1 VIALHET
8 AAGVTFAVKVRPR
21 ARRNAV
27 VGELGGAV
35 KIALTAPPIDGRAN
49 QACIEFLAELLS
61 LPRSAIEIVSGQSSR
76 SKLIRVAGISVQ
88 QLRVLLH
95 RVLPQRVQ

>member
-1 VIALHET
+1 MIALHET
-8 AAGVTFAVKVRPR
+8 AAGVTFAIKVQPR

-35 KIALTAPPIDGRAN
+35 KIALTAPPVDGRAN

-76 SKLIRVAGISVQ
+76 SKVIRVAGISVQ
-88 QLRVLLH
+88 QLRGLL
-95 RVLPQRVQ
+95 QRVQ

>member
-8 AAGVTFAVKVRPR
+8 AAGVTFAIKVQPR

-27 VGELGGAV
+27 VGEMGGAV
-35 KIALTAPPIDGRAN
+35 KIALTAPPVDGRAN

-76 SKLIRVAGISVQ
+76 SKVIRVAGISVQ
-88 QLRVLLH
+88 QLRLL
-95 RVLPQRVQ
+95 LQRVQ

>member
-8 AAGVTFAVKVRPR
+8 AAGVTFAIKVQPR

-35 KIALTAPPIDGRAN
+35 KIALTAPPVDGRAN
-49 QACIEFLAELLS
+49 QACIEFFAELLS

-76 SKLIRVAGISVQ
+76 TKVIRVAGISVQ
-88 QLRVLLH
+88 QLRVLL
-95 RVLPQRVQ
+95 QRVQ

>member
-8 AAGVTFAVKVRPR
+8 AAGVTFAIKVQPR

-27 VGELGGAV
+27 AGELGGAV
-35 KIALTAPPIDGRAN
+35 KIALTAPPVDGRAN
-49 QACIEFLAELLS
+49 HACIEFFAELLS

-76 SKLIRVAGISVQ
+76 SKVIRVAGISAQ
-88 QLRVLLH
+88 QLRVLL
-95 RVLPQRVQ
+95 QRVQ

>member
-1 VIALHET
+1 MIALHET
-8 AAGVTFAVKVRPR
+8 AAGVTFAIKVQPR

-27 VGELGGAV
+27 VGELGSAV
-35 KIALTAPPIDGRAN
+35 KIALTAPPVDGRAN

-76 SKLIRVAGISVQ
+76 SKVIRVAGISVQ
-88 QLRVLLH
+88 QLRVLL
-95 RVLPQRVQ
+95 QRVQ

>member
-8 AAGVTFAVKVRPR
+8 AAGVTFAIKVQPR

-35 KIALTAPPIDGRAN
+35 KIALTAPPVDGRAN

-61 LPRSAIEIVSGQSSR
+61 LPRSAIEIVSGRSSR
-76 SKLIRVAGISVQ
+76 SKVIRVAGISVQ
-88 QLRVLLH
+88 QLRVLL
-95 RVLPQRVQ
+95 QRVQ

>member
-1 VIALHET
+1 MIALHET
-8 AAGVTFAVKVRPR
+8 AAGVTFAIKVQPR

-35 KIALTAPPIDGRAN
+35 KIALTAPPVDGRAN

-76 SKLIRVAGISVQ
+76 SKVIRVAGISVQ
-88 QLRVLLH
+88 QLRVLL
-95 RVLPQRVQ
+95 QRVQ

>member
-8 AAGVTFAVKVRPR
+8 AAGVSFAIKVQPR

-35 KIALTAPPIDGRAN
+35 KIALTAPPVDGRAN
-49 QACIEFLAELLS
+49 QACIEFLVELLS

-76 SKLIRVAGISVQ
+76 SKVIRVAGISVQ
-88 QLRVLLH
+88 QLRVLL
-95 RVLPQRVQ
+95 QRVQ